1 MTRSHAIFQLRRTF
15 SVFMVAVAFMAL
27 SAGLATAHASAAST
41 AAFLDRDILGPH
53 NSRVT
58 GDMIVDNWHWY
69 GIDVLPQLVIIG
81 AETSLADPKLG
92 GELVS
97 ANNFGCLR
105 YHGADTRWGELAEGK
120 VWVQSKDWYSF
131 SSPEIGMMSLGRYL
145 KVGHDGLYRQLL
157 DAPPYDWEAFAAAY
171 YGRDVPGFAVYVSN
185 LRSLERSFRG
195 RAAAAGFGW

>member
-1 MTRSHAIFQLRRTF
+1 MIRLHATSELRKAMTVAML
-15 SVFMVAVAFMAL
+15 AVAFMAL

-58 GDMIVDNWHWY
+58 GAMIVDNWHWY

-105 YHGADTRWGELAEGK
+105 FHGTDTRWGELAGGR

-131 SSPEIGMMSLGRYL
+131 SSPEIGMMALGRYL
-145 KVGHDGLYRQLL
+145 KVGHDGLYRQVLG
-157 DAPPYDWEAFAAAY
+157 APPYDWEAFAAAY
-171 YGRDVPGFAVYVSN
+171 YGSDVPGFAAYVQN
-185 LRSLERSFRG
+185 LRALERSFRG

>member
-1 MTRSHAIFQLRRTF
+1 MTRSHAIPELRRTF
-15 SVFMVAVAFMAL
+15 SIFMLAVAFMAL
-27 SAGLATAHASAAST
+27 SAGLATSHAAAAST

-81 AETSLADPKLG
+81 TETSLGDPNLG

-105 YHGADTRWGELAEGK
+105 YHGVDTRWGELAAGK
-120 VWVQSKDWYSF
+120 VWVSGKDWYSF
-131 SSPEIGMMSLGRYL
+131 STPEIGMMALGRYL
-145 KVGHDGLYRQLL
+145 KVGRGLYGQLL

-171 YGRDVPGFAVYVSN
+171 YGSNVPGFAAYVRN

>member
-1 MTRSHAIFQLRRTF
+1 MTRSHAISRSRMVL
-15 SVFMVAVAFMAL
+15 SVFMLAVAFMAV
-27 SAGLATAHASAAST
+27 SVGLVTSHASAAST
-41 AAFLDRDILGPH
+41 AAFLDSDILGPH

-58 GDMIVDNWHWY
+58 GDMVVDNWHWY

-105 YHGADTRWGELAEGK
+105 YHGADTRWGELATRK
-120 VWVQSKDWYSF
+120 VWVSGKDWYFF
-131 SSPEIGMMSLGRYL
+131 SSPEIGMMALGRYL

-171 YGRDVPGFAVYVSN
+171 YGSNVPGFAAYVGN
-185 LRSLERSFRG
+185 LRSLERAFRG

>member
-1 MTRSHAIFQLRRTF
+1 MIRSCAISELRKASTLF
-15 SVFMVAVAFMAL
+15 VLAALFMAL
-27 SAGLATAHASAAST
+27 FAGLAVSHASAAST

-53 NSRVT
+53 HSRVT

-69 GIDVLPQLVIIG
+69 GIDVLPQLVIVG
-81 AETSLADPKLG
+81 AETSLADPRLG

-105 YHGADTRWGELAEGK
+105 YHGADTRWGQLAAGK
-120 VWVQSKDWYSF
+120 VWVSGKDWYSF
-131 SSPEIGMMSLGRYL
+131 SSPEIGMMALGRYL
-145 KVGHDGLYRQLL
+145 KVGRDGLYRQLL

-171 YGRDVPGFAVYVSN
+171 YGSNVPGFAAYVRN
-185 LRSLERSFRG
+185 LRRLERSFRG